1 MMQTSSLDGIA
12 SGRTAGGVGSAGR
25 LLRALT
31 TQFTIVLMALAII
44 VVLSPA
50 DAQQPKAKS
59 LTGVFGGFAGDT
71 NAPIDIEA
79 DRLVVS
85 DNKKMAVFTGNVK
98 AVQGEFTLRTPR
110 LEVYYSSGSPASGA
124 KSASGSEIRSLKALQ
139 KVQVTSGPD
148 QSATGDEAVFDVLAQ
163 TVVLTGKV
171 VVKQGKNII
180 TGERLFIDL
189 KNNTTRLDPGRGGGA
204 KPGRVKMIIHRDA
217 VTKAGRKTVSKPG
230 VRPARRPGTSGWSS
244 KTQPRN

>member
-1 MMQTSSLDGIA
+1 MMRTSSQ
-12 SGRTAGGVGSAGR
+12 GGTVSIGTTDEVGLARR
-25 LLRALT
+25 LLHALSGP
-31 TQFTIVLMALAII
+31 FAMLLIALA
-44 VVLSPA
+44 VVAALSPA
-50 DAQQPKAKS
+50 DAQVRKEKS
-59 LTGVFGGFAGDT
+59 LSGVFGGFAGDT

-98 AVQGEFTLRTPR
+98 AVQGDFTLRTPR
-110 LEVYYSSGSPASGA
+110 LEVYYSSGSPTAG
-124 KSASGSEIRSLKALQ
+124 KSASGGEITRLKALQ
-139 KVQVTSGPD
+139 KVRVTSGPD
-148 QSATGDEAVFDVLAQ
+148 QSATGDEAVFDVKAQ

-189 KNNTTRLDPGRGGGA
+189 KTNTTRLDPGRGGGA

-217 VTKAGRKTVSKPG
+217 VKKVSKKPVSKLG
-230 VRPARRPGTSGWSS
+230 VRPAKEPGTSGWSS